1 MFSIISV
8 LNSVFLLE
16 MDIYQMFAGARLPFL
31 TPKFHYQL

>member
-8 LNSVFLLE
+8 LNSVSLLK

-31 TPKFHYQL
+31 TPKFHCQL